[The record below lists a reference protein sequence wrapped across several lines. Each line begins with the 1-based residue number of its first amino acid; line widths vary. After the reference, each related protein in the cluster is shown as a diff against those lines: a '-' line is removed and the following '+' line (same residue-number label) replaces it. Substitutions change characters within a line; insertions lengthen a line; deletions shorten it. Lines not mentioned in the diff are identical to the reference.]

1 MFQIPDSRGTQGVAW
16 LLFTELHVRVLHTS
30 RLHECANSDRPSFA
44 RKGETLR
51 WTAYYNESLVVLEG
65 AKEFPSDLLLVRLVQ
80 SRLIIE
86 KVNEVSW
93 GSPIEGEYLTRPS
106 AMAYLGSLQAQLR
119 ALKVMIPVELADNS
133 KSPLAVLLT
142 LPRSYNRQPRYQLYL
157 YIY

>member
-1 MFQIPDSRGTQGVAW
+1 MFQVSDSLRTQSAAW

-30 RLHECANSDRPSFA
+30 RFHTCANNDRPSFA

-51 WTAYYNESLVVLEG
+51 WTAYCNECLAVLEE

-93 GSPIEGEYLTRPS
+93 GSPNEGEYVAIPS
-106 AMAYLGSLQAQLR
+106 AMAYLRSLQAQLR
-119 ALKVMIPVELADNS
+119 ALKAMIPLELADNS
-133 KSPLAVLLT
+133 KSPLGVL
-142 LPRSYNRQPRYQLYL
+142 
-157 YIY
+157 